1 MATARCQETTAGSG
15 EVRTGP
21 TVAQIFRQYGS
32 EYRSHHYLTPAQWK
46 AMLDIEQ
53 CRTPA
58 LGGRVEECDH
68 CGDQHLLWNSCNN
81 PHCPTCGSMKRAAW
95 LDARRSDLLPVGYFH
110 VVFTLDHALL
120 PLVAGNAEVAYQT
133 LFSAAA
139 GTLQTFAADRG
150 GLLGVTAVLH
160 TWDQKLSLHPHVH
173 CLVPA
178 GMLSAD
184 HQRWIPTRSR
194 FLFPVKALS
203 KVFRARFLDQLTGL
217 LDAGNLQL
225 PIDLTP
231 DGAQTLLSQSRRQPW
246 VVYSQPPLG
255 GPDAVLQYLARY
267 AYRVAISNSRIVG
280 IEDGNVAFTYKD
292 RDHGNVVCTATV
304 PADEFL
310 RRFLL
315 HVLPPGFRRIRH
327 FGFLANSNRAVLLS
341 RCFELLGRT
350 PPPPA
355 SRRPR
360 KNART
365 LMLELTGV
373 DIALC
378 TACGIGT
385 LHTAL
390 RIEPQHPPCACT
402 LNPSR
407 EATNTS

>member
-1 MATARCQETTAGSG
+1 MSTASSPQACSRPTTSGGSQ
-15 EVRTGP
+15 P
-21 TVAQIFRQYGS
+21 AAASSFRS
-32 EYRSHHYLTPAQWK
+32 
-46 AMLDIEQ
+46 
-53 CRTPA
+53 
-58 LGGRVEECDH
+58 
-68 CGDQHLLWNSCNN
+68 
-81 PHCPTCGSMKRAAW
+81 
-95 LDARRSDLLPVGYFH
+95 RRSP
-110 VVFTLDHALL
+110 
-120 PLVAGNAEVAYQT
+120 
-133 LFSAAA
+133 
-139 GTLQTFAADRG
+139 
-150 GLLGVTAVLH
+150 
-160 TWDQKLSLHPHVH
+160 
-173 CLVPA
+173 
-178 GMLSAD
+178 
-184 HQRWIPTRSR
+184 RSSGKR
-194 FLFPVKALS
+194 K
-203 KVFRARFLDQLTGL
+203 R
-217 LDAGNLQL
+217 QL